1 MLNLTRLPII
11 SVVICT
17 YNREKYIGLA
27 LKSLVHQTLDKK
39 SYQIVIVNN
48 NCTDNTDAI
57 CRQFVASNPNLLIT
71 YCIEKKQG
79 LCFAR
84 NRGIDESI
92 SDIITYIDDDAVAA
106 PDFLAQIVA
115 FLAAQP
121 HAIGVGGRVLPIY
134 EQGEPAWMNPYLEG
148 MVSKRDLGDK
158 VLLFKGGRG
167 NYPVGCNMTY
177 RKDTLQKAGRFNEQL
192 LARADDKDIFF
203 RVRALSNQIY
213 YLPTATVQH
222 HIDAER
228 VSHKG
233 FVRLSRKTGSEER
246 IRAKA
251 EGVYAKTVLSELYK
265 FVASIGLGVMYLI
278 KGQPQKAWYVVLCK
292 WYTLLGLADFKL

>member
-1 MLNLTRLPII
+1 
-11 SVVICT
+11 
-17 YNREKYIGLA
+17 
-27 LKSLVHQTLDKK
+27 
-39 SYQIVIVNN
+39 
-48 NCTDNTDAI
+48 
-57 CRQFVASNPNLLIT
+57 
-71 YCIEKKQG
+71 
-79 LCFAR
+79 
-84 NRGIDESI
+84 
-92 SDIITYIDDDAVAA
+92 
-106 PDFLAQIVA
+106 
-115 FLAAQP
+115 
-121 HAIGVGGRVLPIY
+121 
-134 EQGEPAWMNPYLEG
+134 
-148 MVSKRDLGDK
+148 
-158 VLLFKGGRG
+158 GRG

-251 EGVYAKTVLSELYK
+251 EGVYTKTVLSELYK
-265 FVASIGLGVMYLI
+265 FVASIGLGIMYLL

-292 WYTLLGLADFKL
+292 WYTLLGLINY